1 MHAVLMALNLFYR
14 VLSLLIVAR
23 CFASWFVRSP
33 YGGGKIYA
41 VIYQLTEPL
50 LAPCRALL
58 SRFQR
63 NMMVDFSPILA
74 LFLLSF
80 IYRVIYRILIGFMI

>member
-1 MHAVLMALNLFYR
+1 MHAILIALNLFYR
-14 VLSLLIVAR
+14 VLSLLILAR
-23 CFASWFVRSP
+23 CFASWIVRNP
-33 YGGGKIYA
+33 YGSKFYS
-41 VIYQLTEPL
+41 VLFQLTEPL

-63 NMMVDFSPILA
+63 NMMIDFSPILA

-80 IYRVIYRILIGFMI
+80 IYRAIYRILIGFMV